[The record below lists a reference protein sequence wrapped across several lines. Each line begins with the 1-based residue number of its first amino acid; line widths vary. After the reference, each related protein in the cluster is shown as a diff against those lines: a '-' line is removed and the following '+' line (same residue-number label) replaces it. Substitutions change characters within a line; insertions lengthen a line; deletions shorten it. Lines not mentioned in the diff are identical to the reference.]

1 MDPFVLHIN
10 DVPTTTGRVAIGAVA
25 GLLATVIMNIPM
37 QRRPEGST
45 PPFVAAGALT
55 GQALDEVDPT
65 LASGIHYSAGILGGV
80 LFTLLSLGFESVL
93 PFTAALAGVGLR
105 LVPLFLALLLTYGF
119 LVAVFAY
126 LVLPK
131 FGKAAMDRAEQVRTD
146 WVISAGVYVVAL
158 AVWVVLLI
166 ASL

>member
-45 PPFVAAGALT
+45 PPFIAAGALT
-55 GQALDEVDPT
+55 GQPLDEVDPK
-65 LASGIHYSAGILGGV
+65 LASGVHYSAGILGGV
-80 LFTLLSLGFESVL
+80 LFTLLAIGFESVL
-93 PFTAALAGVGLR
+93 PFTAALTGVGLR
-105 LVPLFLALLLTYGF
+105 LVPHFLATLVTYGF
-119 LVAVFAY
+119 LVAFFAY
-126 LVLPK
+126 LVFPQ
-131 FGKAAMDRAEQVRTD
+131 FGKSANQRGEQVRTD
-146 WVISAGVYVVAL
+146 WVISASVYVVAL
-158 AVWVVLLI
+158 ALWIPLLI

>member
-55 GQALDEVDPT
+55 GQSLDEVDPK

-80 LFTLLSLGFESVL
+80 LFSLLAIGFESVL

-105 LVPLFLALLLTYGF
+105 LVPHFLATLLTYGF
-119 LVAVFAY
+119 LVGFFAY
-126 LVLPK
+126 LVLPR
-131 FGKAAMDRAEQVRTD
+131 FGKAATERADQVRAD
-146 WVISAGVYVVAL
+146 WVISASVYIVAL
-158 AVWVVLLI
+158 AVWIPLLI